1 MQLFDP
7 NNPNE
12 KKKMIAAGALGL
24 AAIIVL
30 GYVFLGGSSKK
41 PVARPVPNATPT
53 PTRAGT
59 TPPTNDS
66 VSDDVTVFQPI
77 VYNNSVAGASE
88 ADRNIFAY
96 YVPPPKPV
104 RPLPTPTPTPP
115 PPLTVTSL
123 SPSSVYGRTGDFS
136 LQVVGDKFTPAVRI
150 IVDGRPMPTRFISS
164 QQIAATVTA
173 DLIANPGNRQI
184 IVKNADGTLYSN
196 TANLNVTPPPVP
208 NYNYVGLIGKP
219 RFNDTAVLQDK
230 SSKDF
235 LNVQRGDVVG
245 GRFRVTSI
253 SDKEVVFVDT
263 GLKIR
268 HTIAFS
274 NETSNSSTRPPGR
287 RTPVDD
293 EP

>member
-12 KKKMIAAGALGL
+12 KKKMIAAAALGL

-41 PVARPVPNATPT
+41 PANRPVATATPT
-53 PTRAGT
+53 PARVAT
-59 TPPTNDS
+59 TQSTS
-66 VSDDVTVFQPI
+66 EMITDDVSMFQPI
-77 VYNNSVAGASE
+77 VYNNTIPAASE
-88 ADRNIFAY
+88 ADRNVFAY
-96 YVPPPKPV
+96 YEPPPKPV
-104 RPLPTPTPTPP
+104 KPAPTPAPTPP
-115 PPLTVTSL
+115 PPLTVSSL
-123 SPSSVYGRTGDFS
+123 SPASVYARTGDFS
-136 LQVVGDKFTPAVRI
+136 LQVMGDKFTPAVRI
-150 IVDGRPMPTRFISS
+150 IVDGRAMPTRFINS
-164 QQIAATVTA
+164 QQVATTVTA

-196 TANLNVTPPPVP
+196 TSNLNVTPPPLP
-208 NYNYVGLIGKP
+208 NYTYVGLIGKP

-235 LNVQRGDVVG
+235 FNVQRGDVVG

-253 SDKEVVFVDT
+253 SDREVVLVDT
-263 GLKIR
+263 NLKIR

-274 NETSNSSTRPPGR
+274 NESSNSQTRPPTR
-287 RTPVDD
+287 RIDD

>member
-12 KKKMIAAGALGL
+12 KKKMIAAAALGL

-30 GYVFLGGSSKK
+30 GYVFLGGSSRKPANR
-41 PVARPVPNATPT
+41 PVATATPT
-53 PTRAGT
+53 PARVT
-59 TPPTNDS
+59 TT
-66 VSDDVTVFQPI
+66 Q
-77 VYNNSVAGASE
+77 
-88 ADRNIFAY
+88 
-96 YVPPPKPV
+96 
-104 RPLPTPTPTPP
+104 
-115 PPLTVTSL
+115 
-123 SPSSVYGRTGDFS
+123 
-136 LQVVGDKFTPAVRI
+136 
-150 IVDGRPMPTRFISS
+150 FINS
-164 QQIAATVTA
+164 QQVATTVTA

-196 TANLNVTPPPVP
+196 TSNLNVTPPPLP
-208 NYNYVGLIGKP
+208 NYTYVGLIGKP

-235 LNVQRGDVVG
+235 FNVQRGDVVG

-253 SDKEVVFVDT
+253 SDREVVLVDT
-263 GLKIR
+263 NLKIR

-274 NETSNSSTRPPGR
+274 NETSNSQTRPPTR
-287 RTPVDD
+287 RIDD